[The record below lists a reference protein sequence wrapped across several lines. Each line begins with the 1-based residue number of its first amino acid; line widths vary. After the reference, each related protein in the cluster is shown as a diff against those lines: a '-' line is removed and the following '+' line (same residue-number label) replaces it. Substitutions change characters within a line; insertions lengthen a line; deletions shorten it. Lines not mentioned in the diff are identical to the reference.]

1 MKLYSK
7 SLLPLIVLSQVAEA
21 DRAQELLWGY
31 RISVSVERESGG
43 RFRLRAGTLYP
54 LLASL
59 EGDGLLKSEWG
70 QRDDGPRRKYFH
82 ITPKGR
88 KVLERERAGYE
99 VLLSLALPARAR
111 RRTGTAP

>member
-1 MKLYSK
+1 MELYSK
-7 SLLPLIVLSQVAEA
+7 SVLPLIILSQVAEA
-21 DRAQELLWGY
+21 DRAQEPLWGY
-31 RISVSVERESGG
+31 RISELVERESGG

-59 EGDGLLKSEWG
+59 EGDGLLKSAWG
-70 QRDDGPRRKYFH
+70 ERDDGPRRKYFH

-88 KVLERERAGYE
+88 KVLERERASYE
-99 VLLSLALPARAR
+99 VLLSLGLPRAR